1 MRRTDGSVN
10 APGWIAP
17 VGGVLAILTAALPI
31 IALQS
36 GEEALDQQREDEG
49 DTTNFR

>member
-31 IALQS
+31 ALQS